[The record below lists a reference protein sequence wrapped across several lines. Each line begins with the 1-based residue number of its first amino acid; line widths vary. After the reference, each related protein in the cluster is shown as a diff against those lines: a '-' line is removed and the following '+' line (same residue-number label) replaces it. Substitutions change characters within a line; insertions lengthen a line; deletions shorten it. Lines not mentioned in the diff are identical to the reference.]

1 MSDKE
6 YEESDGHPD
15 LANVDHSKTT
25 KASIGKK
32 NVRGKADVK
41 TLSKEKKKAKRA
53 GKTKK
58 KWQTPMDVSNN
69 IFKKNIKRETELL
82 ALAQEQ
88 REQGKTDLVEFILNR
103 SPKALE
109 KIAQSKKSL
118 IDLFQEA

>member
-1 MSDKE
+1 
-6 YEESDGHPD
+6 
-15 LANVDHSKTT
+15 
-25 KASIGKK
+25 
-32 NVRGKADVK
+32 
-41 TLSKEKKKAKRA
+41 
-53 GKTKK
+53 
-58 KWQTPMDVSNN
+58 MDVSNN

>member
-58 KWQTPMDVSNN
+58 SGRPLWMCPITFS
-69 IFKKNIKRETELL
+69 RRT
-82 ALAQEQ
+82 
-88 REQGKTDLVEFILNR
+88 
-103 SPKALE
+103 
-109 KIAQSKKSL
+109 
-118 IDLFQEA
+118 